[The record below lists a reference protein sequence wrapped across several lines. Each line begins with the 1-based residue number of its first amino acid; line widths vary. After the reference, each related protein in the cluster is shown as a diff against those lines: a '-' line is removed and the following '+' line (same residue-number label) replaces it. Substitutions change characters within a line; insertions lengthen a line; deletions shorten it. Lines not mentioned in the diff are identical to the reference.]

1 MLVAAFFLHAI
12 VGTLWLRFGLS
23 DHLAWV
29 VWVAVS
35 VAGAHIG
42 LSAATSCSMLTD
54 RQRPPSSR
62 KRMHLVL
69 KWASGGMLLTAALI
83 HVTAGLTGRTPEAR
97 CFLLAV
103 VALLTWH
110 SFVGAKSLLKD
121 LGIPTRLKGSL
132 RALMITVAA
141 VVCLALLL

>member
-12 VGTLWLRFGLS
+12 VGTLWLRFGFS

-29 VWVAVS
+29 VWVAVG

-42 LSAATSCSMLTD
+42 LSAATSRSMLTD
-54 RQRPPSSR
+54 RQRPPSRR

-69 KWASGGMLLTAALI
+69 KWASGGMLLAAALI
-83 HVTAGLTGRTPEAR
+83 HMAAGLTGRAPEAR
-97 CFLLAV
+97 CFLLVV

-110 SFVGAKSLLKD
+110 CLVGAKSLLKD
-121 LGIPTRLKGSL
+121 LDIPTRLKGSL